1 MDYRM
6 AKFVLLFIPAAVLCA
21 QQTGITITG
30 GAADDQVY
38 QRDGDNRA
46 AITLTGAARGMNG
59 RAVEYRVLGRNGAL
73 AGADWKSC
81 GKVAGDRW
89 QCQVSAS
96 TGGPYRIE
104 TRVSDSVAAVNGILV
119 GDLWVL
125 AGQSNMEGAGDLVNV
140 EPPNGLVHSFDM
152 TDRWVLA
159 EEPLHTLVSAA
170 DSVHWRRNE
179 NKQPERYE
187 GERLAKFVAARRKG
201 AGLGLPF
208 AVEMV
213 RRTGVPVGL
222 LPCAHGGT
230 SMDQWNPD
238 LRDKGGESL
247 YGSTIRR
254 VKAAGG
260 KVSGI
265 LWYQGESDANPKAAP
280 VFREK
285 FERLV
290 ASFRSDIGQP
300 DLPFYYVQIGRHVNN
315 SNVSEWN
322 HVQEMQRQA
331 ELTVPNS
338 GLVTAVDLTLDDG
351 IHVGVEDLKLLG
363 KRMAN
368 LACHDLFPGHAQ
380 CGWLQRGPRPSA
392 VRVSGNTIRI
402 AFSGVNGKLTSA
414 GRVAGFSVHDA
425 AGNAVP
431 AFFRAEVDPND
442 ATVIRLYTQGNL
454 PEGAALRYCA
464 GKDTYCNVR
473 DSAGMG
479 LPVFGPI
486 PIER

>member
-1 MDYRM
+1 MHR
-6 AKFVLLFIPAAVLCA
+6 FPLLLIFAALLAA
-21 QQTGITITG
+21 QQPDFSIT
-30 GAADDQVY
+30 GAADDQVF
-38 QRDGDNRA
+38 QRGVDGQA
-46 AITLTGAARGMNG
+46 AIALAGNARGMNG
-59 RAVEYRVLGRNGAL
+59 RAVEWRVLGRNGEL
-73 AGADWKSC
+73 AGAGWKAC
-81 GKVAGDRW
+81 GKVAGERW
-89 QCQVSAS
+89 QCQVTAS
-96 TGGPYRIE
+96 TGGPYRVEARIAGSAV
-104 TRVSDSVAAVNGILV
+104 TAAVNGVLV

-125 AGQSNMEGAGDLVNV
+125 AGQSNMEGVGDLVNV

-159 EEPLHTLVSAA
+159 EEPLHTLASAV
-170 DSVHWRRNE
+170 DPVHWRPNE
-179 NKQPERYE
+179 NKVRERYQ
-187 GERLAKFVAARRKG
+187 GERLEKFVAARRKG

-260 KVSGI
+260 KVTGI

-290 ASFRSDIGQP
+290 AAFRSDIGQP

-315 SNVSEWN
+315 ANVNEWN

-331 ELTVPNS
+331 EKTIPRS
-338 GLVTAVDLTLDDG
+338 GMVTAVDLTLDDG
-351 IHVGVEDLKLLG
+351 IHVGVKDLKLLG
-363 KRMAN
+363 RRMAN
-368 LACHDLFPGHAQ
+368 LACHDLFAGEPQ
-380 CGWLQRGPRPSA
+380 CSWLQPGPRPAA
-392 VRVSGNTIRI
+392 VQVSGNTIRI
-402 AFSGVNGKLTSA
+402 AFTGVNGKLTSE
-414 GRVAGFSVHDA
+414 GRVAGFTIHDA
-425 AGNAVP
+425 SGNAVP
-431 AFFRAEVDPND
+431 GFFRAEVDPND
-442 ATVIRLYTQGNL
+442 ATVIRLHTQGNL
-454 PEGAALRYCA
+454 PEGAALRYGA
-464 GKDTYCNVR
+464 GKDPYCNVR
-473 DSAGMG
+473 DEAGMA
-479 LPVFGPI
+479 LPVFGPV
-486 PIER
+486 PITK